1 LDTLRSER
9 HGQGV
14 LPTFEE
20 DLQTCQDEQN
30 RQACNVYQIWMR
42 MASEIS
48 HFDQG
53 TAKVIQYLQYPKES
67 MDENDPATAN
77 ERAFCNAFCSRLE
90 CYRHWNIERQYA
102 TLQQFLPH
110 CGADIRS
117 SRTGGDLTADSVEP
131 FRARAAELSMSYR
144 RESENA
150 INGMDRTLVSQQ
162 LRATG
167 WQKLGQDWRR

>member
-1 LDTLRSER
+1 
-9 HGQGV
+9 
-14 LPTFEE
+14 
-20 DLQTCQDEQN
+20 
-30 RQACNVYQIWMR
+30 